1 MADAAGLALGLV
13 ATWNVCVQAFDIVA
27 SGKRYGMD
35 YEIARVKLEVER
47 IRLFTWGE
55 TVGLADVQSGQANAS
70 ISIDSRLVKEDVR
83 STVMRLLGC
92 VEHVFSNAKSLRKTY
107 GLKEEP
113 FSPTQLEALQLSPS
127 ASTTEASH
135 PILGSIFKRAY
146 TGLRAAARENQQ
158 SASLKRKTTWSIS
171 DKGKFLALIAEI
183 RGFNDSLERLFPDIM
198 KRSSGKILSEI
209 EVSDE
214 IRPLQLLQQAAAGEH
229 EEISETASVRLE
241 SLGASATTGRDKESK
256 VEEIDD
262 GDPDWVDDES
272 EGTADPEK
280 TPLEKELGKVD
291 KFVIKKSVGSL
302 SCTIHTG
309 SEWAARC
316 WAYVEWEGYDN
327 KRGFSAFDDRGKGT
341 VTMPHLALGE
351 RIIL

>member
-1 MADAAGLALGLV
+1 MADPAGLALGLV
-13 ATWNVCVQAFDIVA
+13 GTWNVCVQAFDIVA

-35 YEIARVKLEVER
+35 YQIARVKLGGR
-47 IRLFTWGE
+47 KNSSL
-55 TVGLADVQSGQANAS
+55 
-70 ISIDSRLVKEDVR
+70 SIDSRLVKEDVR

-92 VEHVFSNAKSLRKTY
+92 VEHVFSNAESLRKKY

-113 FSPTQLEALQLSPS
+113 FSPTELEASQLSPS
-127 ASTTEASH
+127 ASAAEASN

-146 TGLRAAARENQQ
+146 TGLRATARENQQ
-158 SASLKRKTTWSIS
+158 SAPLKRKTTWAIS
-171 DKGKFLALIAEI
+171 DKGKFLAFIAEI
-183 RGFNDSLERLFPDIM
+183 RGFNDSLERLFPDM

-209 EVSDE
+209 KVSDE
-214 IRPLQLLQQAAAGEH
+214 IRPLQLLRQAAAGEH

-241 SLGASATTGRDKESK
+241 SLSASATTRRDKESK

-262 GDPDWVDDES
+262 GDPDWVDEES
-272 EGTADPEK
+272 EETAGPEK
-280 TPLEKELGKVD
+280 TPLEKELDKVD

-302 SCTIHTG
+302 SCTTHTG
-309 SEWAARC
+309 SEWTARC
-316 WAYVEWEGYDN
+316 WAYAGWEGYDN
-327 KRGFSAFDDRGKGT
+327 KRGFSAFDDRDKGT